1 MKIVSRLVLVAPLLG
16 LIAGVGVG
24 RAQFSGP
31 VVPQTASNE
40 NPDFERGGNME
51 PSIARDMQ
59 QRQLKKL
66 REQHQREVVSDTD
79 RMVALASA
87 MKDEVDKGNKTL
99 NADVMKDVD
108 EISKLAKRVSER
120 IKTQ

>member
-1 MKIVSRLVLVAPLLG
+1 MNIAAKLVLVAPLLG
-16 LIAGVGVG
+16 LMAGVAAG
-24 RAQFSGP
+24 RAQFTGP
-31 VVPQTASNE
+31 AVPQTAANE
-40 NPDFERGGNME
+40 NPDFERGGIVE

-66 REQHQREVVSDTD
+66 REQHQREVISDTE

-99 NADVMKDVD
+99 NADVMKDAE
-108 EISKLAKRVSER
+108 EIGRLAKRVSER